1 MCTTSKKKQ
10 KKERNLEILTY
21 TYVCNLNIY
30 NIKSLICGLIEN
42 GLNWVYMAMATVIF
56 CYYYVMLTQQ
66 KDMEYQKE
74 RSNCSTSSWMAV

>member
-10 KKERNLEILTY
+10 KKERNLEILSY

-42 GLNWVYMAMATVIF
+42 GLNWAYMAMATVIF

>member
-21 TYVCNLNIY
+21 TYVCNLNIC
-30 NIKSLICGLIEN
+30 NIKSLICGFIEN
-42 GLNWVYMAMATVIF
+42 GLNWAYMAIYVVF